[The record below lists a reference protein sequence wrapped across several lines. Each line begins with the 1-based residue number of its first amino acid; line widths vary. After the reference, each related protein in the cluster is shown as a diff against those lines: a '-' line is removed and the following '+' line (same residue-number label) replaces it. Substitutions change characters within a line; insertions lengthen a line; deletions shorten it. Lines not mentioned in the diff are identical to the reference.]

1 MKLTF
6 LFKSS
11 VNHLIIFFSFFFEL
25 CLSFSSASIT
35 NLAILYCNFLLAL
48 LIESFTLAN
57 VSISCSALHALINDI
72 SASIFIKCLLL
83 SSKEQI
89 CFNTSCLCF
98 PLISLNMLI
107 RAYSLITNKKTRSF
121 NMVLLGEIN
130 NSN

>member
-25 CLSFSSASIT
+25 CLSFSSPFSG

-57 VSISCSALHALINDI
+57 VGISCSALHALINEI
-72 SASIFIKCLLL
+72 S
-83 SSKEQI
+83 
-89 CFNTSCLCF
+89 
-98 PLISLNMLI
+98 
-107 RAYSLITNKKTRSF
+107 SF
-121 NMVLLGEIN
+121 NLHQATFAVFQRTNMF
-130 NSN
+130 